1 MGGPLSVIFSDIYM
15 TKMERDIV
23 HPFNPIFYHR
33 YVDDIYTR
41 RKINKKDETMEYMK
55 LKYAGKKQ
63 RYQGI
68 GVLESLKGIR
78 EMQYQQIY
86 IDLNEYRRALT
97 RKFRS

>member
-15 TKMERDIV
+15 TKMERDIM

-41 RKINKKDETMEYMK
+41 QKINKKDETMEYMK

-63 RYQGI
+63 RYQRI
-68 GVLESLKGIR
+68 GVLESLKCIR
-78 EMQYQQIY
+78 EIQYQQIY

-97 RKFRS
+97 RKFKS